1 MRLEEPSRRAILKGG
16 VAATLAATA
25 HGLNPR
31 KTFAAREHKLVFWLQ
46 PNFNATADRIL
57 EEQIRAYAKQAGVKD
72 EELQIL
78 KVPGGEIA
86 TRMTAALEVGAP
98 PDITRTSEFLLPRW
112 KSQGH
117 LLDITDIMG
126 EMRQAAGGINPAV
139 VPLTEESGR
148 NYAVPMGLSP
158 IVFYGRMDLL
168 EKAGYGAFPDTW
180 DKLVEAG
187 LKIQKPPLYAYGMAL
202 GTTLGYS
209 DSTHEI
215 IAILWAH
222 GARLLDRGSR
232 PAVNSPGAVKAFQL
246 IQDMYQ
252 KHQMIPRGALSWDN
266 SGNNKVYQ
274 GKQVAFA
281 HDSLSIFSSLLIDD
295 KELADRTGLFP
306 APGGSGGRPKM
317 ILTDYYAVFK
327 ASPYPDIAKGLIR
340 YLMEPAR
347 HKEFIV
353 ATQGRYLPAYPR
365 LTEDPF
371 WSSRPQFVPLRE
383 VAREGWPL
391 GWEGRMSPAFG
402 EVVAQSLLGKA
413 VHTMLVDNV
422 SPGDA
427 VARLH
432 AEMVATY
439 KRIGEPA

>member
-1 MRLEEPSRRAILKGG
+1 
-16 VAATLAATA
+16 VAATVAATA
-25 HGLNPR
+25 HGLSPR
-31 KTFAAREHKLVFWLQ
+31 KAFAARDHKLVFWLQ
-46 PNFNATADRIL
+46 PNFNATADRVL
-57 EEQIRAYAKQAGVKD
+57 EEQIRAYAKQAGLKD
-72 EELQIL
+72 QELQIL

-117 LLDITDIMG
+117 LLDITDLMG

-139 VPLTEESGR
+139 VPLTEEGGR

-158 IVFYGRMDLL
+158 IVFYARMDLL

-180 DKLVEAG
+180 DKLIEAG

-222 GARLLDRGSR
+222 GGRLLDKESR
-232 PAVNSPGAVKAFQL
+232 PAVNSPAGVKAFQL

-274 GKQVAFA
+274 SRQVAFA
-281 HDSLSIFSSLLIDD
+281 HDSLSIS
-295 KELADRTGLFP
+295 R
-306 APGGSGGRPKM
+306 RP
-317 ILTDYYAVFK
+317 YRRQ
-327 ASPYPDIAKGLIR
+327 G
-340 YLMEPAR
+340 AR
-347 HKEFIV
+347 
-353 ATQGRYLPAYPR
+353 
-365 LTEDPF
+365 
-371 WSSRPQFVPLRE
+371 
-383 VAREGWPL
+383 
-391 GWEGRMSPAFG
+391 
-402 EVVAQSLLGKA
+402 
-413 VHTMLVDNV
+413 
-422 SPGDA
+422 
-427 VARLH
+427 
-432 AEMVATY
+432 
-439 KRIGEPA
+439 

>member
-1 MRLEEPSRRAILKGG
+1 M
-16 VAATLAATA
+16 AATLAATA

-31 KTFAAREHKLVFWLQ
+31 KTFAARDHKLVFWLQ
-46 PNFNATADRIL
+46 PNFNATADQIL

-72 EELQIL
+72 QELQIL

-139 VPLTEESGR
+139 VPLTEEGGR

-222 GARLLDRGSR
+222 GARLLDRGKPPGGELARGGQGLPAHPGHVPEAPDDPPGR
-232 PAVNSPGAVKAFQL
+232 PELGQLGEQQGLPGQAGGL
-246 IQDMYQ
+246 R
-252 KHQMIPRGALSWDN
+252 PR
-266 SGNNKVYQ
+266 Q
-274 GKQVAFA
+274 PQ
-281 HDSLSIFSSLLIDD
+281 HLLVTPHRR

-306 APGGSGGRPKM
+306 APGGPGGRPRSS
-317 ILTDYYAVFK
+317 
-327 ASPYPDIAKGLIR
+327 SPTTTPCSRRAPIR
-340 YLMEPAR
+340 R
-347 HKEFIV
+347 S
-353 ATQGRYLPAYPR
+353 PR
-365 LTEDPF
+365 
-371 WSSRPQFVPLRE
+371 
-383 VAREGWPL
+383 G
-391 GWEGRMSPAFG
+391 
-402 EVVAQSLLGKA
+402 
-413 VHTMLVDNV
+413 
-422 SPGDA
+422 
-427 VARLH
+427 
-432 AEMVATY
+432 
-439 KRIGEPA
+439 